1 MRTLLKPRKSGFRSG
16 LVALGSVLSLT
27 LAPSS
32 LLAQENSYP
41 GPETT
46 VIIVDNTAGQNITTA
61 SQINGLEE
69 GQDVLLQ
76 GNIMEHRGE
85 DTYLFEDMSGTAAV
99 IISKADM
106 QKLQA
111 RPKNKV
117 ELSGKTVREGS
128 DMMVKVVRAVKMN

>member
-16 LVALGSVLSLT
+16 LVVLGAVLSLT
-27 LAPSS
+27 LAPRA
-32 LLAQENSYP
+32 LLAQENSSP

-46 VIIVDNTAGQNITTA
+46 VIIVGQNVTTA
-61 SQINGLEE
+61 SQVNGLEE

-76 GNIMEHRGE
+76 GNIMEHRGG
-85 DTYLFEDMSGTAAV
+85 DTYLFEDMSGTAVV
-99 IISKADM
+99 IISKADI

-128 DMMVKVVRAVKMN
+128 AMVVKVVRATKMD